1 MTRGRKPKPTTLK
14 ILAGNPGH
22 RALNVHEPAAPEGIP
37 ECPDF
42 LGDEARAEWD
52 RICQVLLDMG
62 MLTRADRTALS
73 AYCVNYGRW
82 VDAEKQVQKFG
93 TIVKSPEKNFP
104 MKSPHLCIAESAQEQ
119 MRKLLVEFGLTP
131 SSRSRI
137 RVGPNLQAS
146 PLDQFLSRGKG
157 KRA

>member
-1 MTRGRKPKPTTLK
+1 MTRGRKPKPTSLK

-73 AYCVNYGRW
+73 AYCVTSR
-82 VDAEKQVQKFG
+82 
-93 TIVKSPEKNFP
+93 
-104 MKSPHLCIAESAQEQ
+104 LCW
-119 MRKLLVEFGLTP
+119 
-131 SSRSRI
+131 
-137 RVGPNLQAS
+137 
-146 PLDQFLSRGKG
+146 
-157 KRA
+157 